1 MSGLMKSKDYLPLKN
16 KVLSYDPKNET
27 IDILAK
33 ALTDLSSFLMYTINK
48 SLETIIDL
56 NNLPSCKKTGD
67 KDLLAVDFQGNKLL
81 LSRSDNDKGF
91 FNSFTFNNKIY
102 DYNDFLIDLENVN
115 LIEECVKK
123 DLKFKVEINND
134 KGKNKNE

>member
-1 MSGLMKSKDYLPLKN
+1 MSGFMKSKDYLPLKN
-16 KVLSYDPKNET
+16 KVLNYDPKNET

-33 ALTDLSSFLMYTINK
+33 ALTDLLSFLMYTINK

-56 NNLPSCKKTGD
+56 NNLPSCKKTDD
-67 KDLLAVDFQGNKLL
+67 KDLLAIDFQGNKLL

-123 DLKFKVEINND
+123 DLKFKAEINN
-134 KGKNKNE
+134 GKRKNI